1 MAEKDLTFAKAFK
14 TVQPKELANKEEFH
28 EVRIPP
34 VNQCGNVDQYPCPMK
49 NSCARHYLVV
59 RCSEK
64 FVYHIPISKL
74 S

>member
-1 MAEKDLTFAKAFK
+1 MVPVPKKDGSFRVCGDYEST
-14 TVQPKELANKEEFH
+14 
-28 EVRIPP
+28 